1 MKNSNAIFQ
10 AGKARLRVKH
20 AVFDYEIQTKAAE
33 SGLLR
38 LMAAALEKN
47 QRFFSSCLI
56 IMAVICFVPSV
67 FL

>member
-20 AVFDYEIQTKAAE
+20 AVFDYEIQTKAAF

-38 LMAAALEKN
+38 LIAAELEKN
-47 QRFFSSCLI
+47 L
-56 IMAVICFVPSV
+56 
-67 FL
+67 